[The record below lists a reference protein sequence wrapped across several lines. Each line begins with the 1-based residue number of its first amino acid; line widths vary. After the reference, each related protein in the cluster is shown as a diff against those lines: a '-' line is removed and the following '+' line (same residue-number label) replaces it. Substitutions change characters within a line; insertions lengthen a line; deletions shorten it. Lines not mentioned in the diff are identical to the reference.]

1 MGDLSQTCLN
11 YLVRMAQQQPG
22 QDGLA
27 ASWLDQE
34 VSTLPIQSTE
44 PERGGVGGAVMQNLQ
59 EDYLRKD
66 FSLCLFVFTLIYLHI
81 CAKEVGDKLRN
92 KAKDNILPICNIHT
106 LPFCPFIVFF
116 GIDFFIFSLLSHVR
130 TSKYM
135 QLFPI
140 NLSNHNV

>member
-1 MGDLSQTCLN
+1 M
-11 YLVRMAQQQPG
+11 
-22 QDGLA
+22 
-27 ASWLDQE
+27 
-34 VSTLPIQSTE
+34 
-44 PERGGVGGAVMQNLQ
+44 GAVIPNLQ

-66 FSLCLFVFTLIYLHI
+66 LSYALVYFFALIYLHI

-116 GIDFFIFSLLSHVR
+116 GIDFLIFSLLSHAR